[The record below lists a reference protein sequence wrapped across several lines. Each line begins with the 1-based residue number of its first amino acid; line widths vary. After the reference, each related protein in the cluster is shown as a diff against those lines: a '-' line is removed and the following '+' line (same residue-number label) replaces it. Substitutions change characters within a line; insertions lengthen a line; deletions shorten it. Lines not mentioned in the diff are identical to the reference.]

1 MGYAFIEYKYKE
13 VAKIAADSMNGYM
26 FYGKKLV
33 CRVLEDDEGVK
44 VRTKKFRF
52 IPHNKKFVEERNRVN
67 CSLSIFSNKLFLVKR
82 TTRIKEG
89 SWSSFKE

>member
-1 MGYAFIEYKYKE
+1 MGYAFIEFKYKE
-13 VAKIAADSMNGYM
+13 VAKVAADSMNGYM

-52 IPHNKKFVEERNRVN
+52 IPYNKLFVQERNRV
-67 CSLSIFSNKLFLVKR
+67 IDIVRVFL
-82 TTRIKEG
+82 
-89 SWSSFKE
+89 